1 MKKNLFILLTLLFSN
16 ALLNAQQQ
24 GCNCF
29 LLTENNK
36 KLEIEKVFI
45 QEGNTEI
52 FNDTTIITPV
62 FSLGEGLN
70 GDMIQKERRKGT
82 LIAQCKNNMLKY
94 RFRDA
99 AGNEK
104 PLPDMNP
111 KELEKLNIRVN
122 VKGRTGNIQKAFL
135 IENYN
140 TIKEDNGPVIDMFGG
155 KLTLQEGDYIIT
167 TETKKN
173 LKTSVLSGSVNFK
186 IIDNWMVVPVKIGS
200 GEAVDFIVDLAATS
214 TVISK
219 TILPESAVI
228 RKMEMVEYSAN
239 GNNTKEATMQ
249 GATGSTQAGTLLGKT
264 NLEQLEIGEVKVDD
278 VDASVLISFPEKLQ
292 KAGIVGILGSDVL
305 LRANVLTFHDVNS
318 QNGTMVFGDETEAK
332 VNPSIQIPFSIA
344 GGLLF
349 ADGTIGEALIK
360 FLLDTGARETILS
373 NEFAKENHIDYN
385 IVVHNKIITG
395 IDGKSKNA
403 LLVEVPS
410 IGLGRFKF
418 QNERIVLGDVAALQS
433 FGLSKDAAI
442 LGMTF
447 FRKFST
453 VSFDFNNRNFSV
465 IK

>member
-1 MKKNLFILLTLLFSN
+1 
-16 ALLNAQQQ
+16 
-24 GCNCF
+24 
-29 LLTENNK
+29 
-36 KLEIEKVFI
+36 
-45 QEGNTEI
+45 NTEI

-70 GDMIQKERRKGT
+70 GDMIQKERRKGI

-122 VKGRTGNIQKAFL
+122 VKGTNGIQKVFL

-155 KLTLQEGDYIIT
+155 KIPLQEGDYIIT

-173 LKTSVLSGSVNFK
+173 IKTSVLSGSVNFK
-186 IIDNWMVVPVKIGS
+186 IIDNWMVVPVKTGS

-318 QNGTMVFGDETEAK
+318 QNGTMVFGDETELK
-332 VNPSIQIPFSIA
+332 SNPSIQIPFSIA

-360 FLLDTGARETILS
+360 FLLDTGARESILS
-373 NEFAKENHIDYN
+373 NEFAKENHINYS
-385 IVVHNKIITG
+385 IVDQNKTITG

-410 IGLGRFKF
+410 IGIDRFKF
-418 QNERIVLGDVAALQS
+418 QNEQIVLGDIAALQS
-433 FGLSKDAAI
+433 FGLSNDAAI

-453 VSFDFNNRNFSV
+453 VSFDFNNRNFSL

>member
-1 MKKNLFILLTLLFSN
+1 MKKHLFILGTLLFSYGW
-16 ALLNAQQQ
+16 LNAQQQ

-29 LLTENNK
+29 LLTEKNEI
-36 KLEIEKVFI
+36 LEIEKVYI

-70 GDMIQKERRKGT
+70 GDMIQKERRKGI

-122 VKGRTGNIQKAFL
+122 VKGTNGIQKAFL

-140 TIKEDNGPVIDMFGG
+140 TINEDNGPVIDMFGG
-155 KLTLQEGDYIIT
+155 KIPLQDEDFIIT
-167 TETKKN
+167 TESKKN
-173 LKTSVLSGSVNFK
+173 LKTSVLSGTVIFK
-186 IIDNWMVVPVKIGS
+186 TIDNWMVVPVKIGS
-200 GEAVDFIVDLAATS
+200 VETVDFIVDLAATS

-228 RKMEMVEYSAN
+228 RKMEMVEYSAK

-249 GATGSTQAGTLLGKT
+249 GATGSTQTGTLLGKT
-264 NLEQLEIGEVKVDD
+264 KLEQLEIGEVKVAD
-278 VDASVLISFPEKLQ
+278 VDASVLINFPEKLQ

-305 LRANVLTFHDVNS
+305 LRANVLTFHEVTS
-318 QNGTMVFGDETEAK
+318 QNGTMVFGDETEVK
-332 VNPSIQIPFSIA
+332 INPSIQIPFSIA

-373 NEFAKENHIDYN
+373 NEFAKENHITYS
-385 IVVHNKIITG
+385 IVDHNKTITG

-410 IGLGRFKF
+410 IGLDRFKF
-418 QNERIVLGDVAALQS
+418 HNERIVLGDVAALQS

-453 VSFDFNNRNFSV
+453 VSFDFKNGKFSLV
-465 IK
+465 K

>member
-1 MKKNLFILLTLLFSN
+1 
-16 ALLNAQQQ
+16 
-24 GCNCF
+24 
-29 LLTENNK
+29 
-36 KLEIEKVFI
+36 
-45 QEGNTEI
+45 
-52 FNDTTIITPV
+52 
-62 FSLGEGLN
+62 
-70 GDMIQKERRKGT
+70 
-82 LIAQCKNNMLKY
+82 
-94 RFRDA
+94 
-99 AGNEK
+99 
-104 PLPDMNP
+104 
-111 KELEKLNIRVN
+111 
-122 VKGRTGNIQKAFL
+122 
-135 IENYN
+135 
-140 TIKEDNGPVIDMFGG
+140 
-155 KLTLQEGDYIIT
+155 
-167 TETKKN
+167 
-173 LKTSVLSGSVNFK
+173 
-186 IIDNWMVVPVKIGS
+186 
-200 GEAVDFIVDLAATS
+200 
-214 TVISK
+214 
-219 TILPESAVI
+219 
-228 RKMEMVEYSAN
+228 MEMVEYSAN